1 MEILTDFK
9 SSNVKHV
16 AYDQKA
22 GELQV
27 EFKNGGRYSYIG
39 VTPKRWHEL
48 KSAKSVGGFVAQ
60 KINGKYES
68 RRLGAKQ
75 K

>member
-1 MEILTDFK
+1 MEILTHFQ

-16 AYDQKA
+16 TYEEKV

-27 EFKNGGRYSYIG
+27 EFKNGGQYAYIG

-48 KSAKSVGGFVAQ
+48 KSAKSVGTFVAN

-68 RRLGAKQ
+68 RKIGAKQ

>member
-1 MEILTDFK
+1 METYASFK
-9 SSNVKHV
+9 SSNVKTL
-16 AYDQKA
+16 AYEEKS

-27 EFKNGGRYSYIG
+27 TFKNGGRYSYIG

-48 KSAKSVGGFVAQ
+48 KSAKSIGTFVAN

-68 RRLGAKQ
+68 RKIGAKQ

>member
-1 MEILTDFK
+1 METFASFK
-9 SSNVKHV
+9 SSNVKTL
-16 AYDQKA
+16 AYEEKS

-27 EFKNGGRYSYIG
+27 EFKNGAAYSYIG

-60 KINGKYES
+60 KITGRYES
-68 RRLGAKQ
+68 RKMGAKS

>member
-1 MEILTDFK
+1 MENFASFK
-9 SSNVKHV
+9 SSNVKSL
-16 AYDQKA
+16 AYEEKS

-48 KSAKSVGGFVAQ
+48 KSAKSVGEFVAQ
-60 KINGKYES
+60 KINGQYES